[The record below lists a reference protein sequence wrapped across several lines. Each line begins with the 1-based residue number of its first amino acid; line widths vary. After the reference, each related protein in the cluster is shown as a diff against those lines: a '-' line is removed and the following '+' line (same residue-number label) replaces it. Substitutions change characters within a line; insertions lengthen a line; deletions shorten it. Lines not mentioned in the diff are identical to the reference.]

1 MSQKDKSAFVA
12 MSQDAKYQRFYDE
25 SDCDPSKYRELTD
38 LFIVQASEKPRKSYQ
53 LAVECEVSG
62 KFVGTVCLRLEDNQ
76 QASIGCVADFGF
88 SELGIHRIYAKTIS
102 KNLPAIKLCKS
113 LGMRQEAHFR
123 EHRFFKGQWW
133 DTVIWAVLRT
143 EWQDTAKLKER
154 IAVHK

>member
-88 SELGIHRIYAKTIS
+88 SELGIGNWEFTVSMRRPLVRIYQQLNS
-102 KNLPAIKLCKS
+102 VS
-113 LGMRQEAHFR
+113 L
-123 EHRFFKGQWW
+123 
-133 DTVIWAVLRT
+133 
-143 EWQDTAKLKER
+143 
-154 IAVHK
+154 

>member
-53 LAVECEVSG
+53 LAVECKVSG

-76 QASIGCVADFGF
+76 QASIGCAF
-88 SELGIHRIYAKTIS
+88 SRASQGDKLSYEAALAVFRNWEFTVSMRRPLVRIYQQLNS
-102 KNLPAIKLCKS
+102 VS
-113 LGMRQEAHFR
+113 L
-123 EHRFFKGQWW
+123 
-133 DTVIWAVLRT
+133 
-143 EWQDTAKLKER
+143 
-154 IAVHK
+154 